1 MTTTASLSAGV
12 GGSHPGPSGE
22 SQTDDALNEKGF
34 ARVNKPV
41 FITSGVLIVGFVLWS
56 AFFPGQAE

>member
-1 MTTTASLSAGV
+1 MTTTASLSDGV

-41 FITSGVLIVGFVLWS
+41 FITSGAVSYTHLTLPTK
-56 AFFPGQAE
+56 A